1 MCGAAVYFYSNEHG
15 SRVYFD
21 EMGPPWPKHPC
32 TQQGASPSARVGHA
46 RVEPVLYPIGEGQ
59 ERLALAVRTDRR
71 SGDASY
77 GQTNGDA
84 WIVVDQWVEDDATF
98 LILRRAYSLRGPRV
112 WQALDPVDV
121 STGSLVFIASDQLS
135 YVDMTTL
142 EAVTAEVLPYRYHPR
157 TSLLGRL
164 RAAWSR

>member
-1 MCGAAVYFYSNEHG
+1 MCRAAVYFYANEHG

-32 TQQGASPSARVGHA
+32 TQPDAAPATFVGRAHVA
-46 RVEPVLYPIGEGQ
+46 PGLYPFGQGQ
-59 ERLALAVRTDRR
+59 EQLALAQRVDRR
-71 SGDASY
+71 NGDASD

-84 WIVVDQWVEDDATF
+84 WIVVDQWVDDDGTF
-98 LILRRAYSLRGPRV
+98 LSLRPAYSFRRPRV

-121 STGSLVFIASDQLS
+121 STGSVVFIASEQLS

-142 EAVTAEVLPYRYHPR
+142 EAVTAEVLLYRYHPR